1 MRIASESDRRDI
13 PRWALWLVAVV
24 CFGPLTLTWLL
35 GVLLLPFW
43 VGMLGVLR
51 AEPERFADD
60 PSATPWVAALP
71 IGLVI
76 GGFIGLIGLVRV
88 LTLSRRER
96 PQSHRL
102 FTIGMFAVGLITLLT
117 FNQPFVAGGISDLSD
132 VISVAGFVY
141 LLLPLTGAAWLL
153 AKSWQFLLAASVR
166 PHVES
171 RGSTIRRNRGDDW
184 RLDA

>member
-1 MRIASESDRRDI
+1 MRIVSESDRREM

-43 VGMLGVLR
+43 IGMLRVLIL
-51 AEPERFADD
+51 EPEHFAHD
-60 PSATPWVAALP
+60 PSANVWVVALP

-76 GGFIGLIGLVRV
+76 GGLIGLVGLVRV
-88 LTLSRRER
+88 LTVSRRER
-96 PQSHRL
+96 PKSHRL
-102 FTIGMFAVGLITLLT
+102 FTIGMVAVGLVTMLV
-117 FNQPFVAGGISDLSD
+117 FNQPFVGGISELSG
-132 VISVAGFVY
+132 VVSSGSLVY
-141 LLLPLTGAAWLL
+141 LVLPFTGAAWLL

-166 PHVES
+166 PDVAS
-171 RGSTIRRNRGDDW
+171 RGSTIRRERRDDW